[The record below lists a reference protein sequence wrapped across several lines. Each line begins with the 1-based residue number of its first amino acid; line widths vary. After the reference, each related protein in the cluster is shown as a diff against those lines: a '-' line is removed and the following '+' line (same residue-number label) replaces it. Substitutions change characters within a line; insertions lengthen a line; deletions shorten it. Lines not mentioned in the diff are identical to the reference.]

1 METRAK
7 ECNHLKN
14 KHEDQVLSDLLQTL
28 QINILFAR
36 KTQCATEWRDL
47 NYIPEY
53 NKLYFICEGEGWLK
67 IGDEEY
73 YPKPGQLCLLPAYA
87 EQSYSYLHNRP
98 PFLKYW
104 CHFTATIGPFD
115 LFQWIGVPLCIDIKD
130 TAEMTRLFQQLAALY
145 ENKSV
150 ISRFREKAIILEI
163 ISLYLEQVPIQI
175 LQHRTEDMKRISF
188 IQEYIESHLST
199 GLKIE
204 DMAKAS
210 HLHPNYFIAYFKKHF
225 GVSPLKYV
233 SRKRAEKAK
242 ILLTTT
248 SLSVKE
254 IADQTGFVETNHFAK
269 FFRKETGHSPSE
281 FRSTFS

>member
-1 METRAK
+1 M
-7 ECNHLKN
+7 
-14 KHEDQVLSDLLQTL
+14 
-28 QINILFAR
+28 
-36 KTQCATEWRDL
+36 EWRDL
-47 NYIPEY
+47 DYTPEF
-53 NKLYFICEGEGWLK
+53 NKLYYICEGEGWLK
-67 IGDEEY
+67 IGDEEF
-73 YPKPGQLCLLPAYA
+73 YPKPGQLCLLPAYTQ
-87 EQSYSYLHNRP
+87 QSYSYINER

-115 LFQWIGVPLCIDIKD
+115 LFQWIGVPFCIDIQDKE
-130 TAEMTRLFQQLAALY
+130 EMTRLFKQLAALY
-145 ENKSV
+145 DNNSV
-150 ISRFREKAIILEI
+150 ISRIREKAIILEI
-163 ISLYLEQVPIQI
+163 ISLYLEQVPLRI
-175 LQHRTEDMKRISF
+175 LQHRSEDMKRITF

-233 SRKRAEKAK
+233 SRKRADKAK

-248 SLSVKE
+248 ALSVKE

-281 FRSTFS
+281 FRSIFS